1 MKFGICNEMYLNL
14 SIFEVID
21 HAAKLGYHGVE
32 LAPFTLTEDVASFPV
47 EEQRRIAGYAHD
59 KGIAIAGMHW
69 LFVTPK
75 GLHLTSADKSVRR
88 RTLDFFRKLME
99 IGVNTG
105 GRILTLGSPAQRSY
119 SRGET
124 EAEAFKRTVDF
135 FAELASELESL
146 ELLVCLEPLE
156 DDVTNFIT
164 STSSAE
170 RIVKAIGSPS
180 MGVTLDTH
188 FLRWEA
194 EKHSISAADAFRIAG
209 SSLGHLH
216 IQDDNSR
223 APGTGNADFTEFIA
237 AVKEI
242 GWQGYISME
251 TFAGEKAGE
260 GEKMAAAGISF
271 LKEHFS

>member
-1 MKFGICNEMYLNL
+1 MKFAICNEMYSKR
-14 SIFEVID
+14 SIFEVIE
-21 HAAKLGYHGVE
+21 HAAALGYHGIE

-47 EEQRRIAGYAHD
+47 EEQKRIAGYAHD

-75 GLHLTSADKSVRR
+75 GLHLTSADKLVRQ

-99 IGVNTG
+99 IGMNTG

-119 SRGET
+119 SEGET
-124 EAEAFKRTVDF
+124 EEEALKRTVDF
-135 FAELASELESL
+135 FAELAPELESL

-156 DDVTNFIT
+156 DDFTNFIT
-164 STSSAE
+164 STSSAKK
-170 RIVKAIGSPS
+170 IVKAVGSPCL
-180 MGVTLDTH
+180 GITLDTH

-194 EKHSISAADAFRIAG
+194 EKHSISVAEAFRIAG
-209 SSLGHLH
+209 NSLGHLH
-216 IQDDNSR
+216 IQDNNSR
-223 APGTGNADFTEFIA
+223 APGSGNADFAKFIA

-260 GEKMAAAGISF
+260 GEKMAEEGIAF

>member
-1 MKFGICNEMYLNL
+1 MKFGICNEMYSNL

-146 ELLVCLEPLE
+146 GLLVCLEPLE

-170 RIVKAIGSPS
+170 RIVKAVGSPS
-180 MGVTLDTH
+180 MGITLDTH

-194 EKHSISAADAFRIAG
+194 EKHSITVAAAFRIAG

-223 APGTGNADFTEFIA
+223 APGTGKADFSEFIA

-251 TFAGEKAGE
+251 TFAGKKAGE

-271 LKEHFS
+271 LKKHFS

>member
-1 MKFGICNEMYLNL
+1 MKFGICNEMYSKC
-14 SIFEVID
+14 SIFEVIE

-47 EEQRRIAGYAHD
+47 QEQRRIAGYAHD
-59 KGIAIAGMHW
+59 TGIAIAGMHW

-75 GLHLTSADKSVRR
+75 RLHLTSADKSVRQ

-105 GRILTLGSPAQRSY
+105 GRILTLGSPGQRSY
-119 SRGET
+119 SKGET

-135 FAELASELESL
+135 FAELAPELESL

-164 STSSAE
+164 STSSAK
-170 RIVKAIGSPS
+170 RIVQDVASPCL
-180 MGVTLDTH
+180 GITLDTH
-188 FLRWEA
+188 FLRWEG
-194 EKHSISAADAFRIAG
+194 EKHSISVADAFRIAG

-251 TFAGEKAGE
+251 TFAGEEAGE
-260 GEKMAAAGISF
+260 GEKMAAEGISF

>member
-1 MKFGICNEMYLNL
+1 MKFAICNEMYSKC
-14 SIFEVID
+14 SIFEVIE

-47 EEQRRIAGYAHD
+47 QEQRRIAGYAHD

-75 GLHLTSADKSVRR
+75 GLHLTSADKSVRQ

-105 GRILTLGSPAQRSY
+105 GRILTLGSPGQRSY
-119 SRGET
+119 SKGET
-124 EAEAFKRTVDF
+124 EEEAFKRTVDF
-135 FAELASELESL
+135 FAELAPELESQQ
-146 ELLVCLEPLE
+146 LLVCLEPLE

-170 RIVKAIGSPS
+170 RIVQAVASPS
-180 MGVTLDTH
+180 LGITLDTH
-188 FLRWEA
+188 FLRWEG
-194 EKHSISAADAFRIAG
+194 EKHSISAAEAFRIAG

-251 TFAGEKAGE
+251 TFAGEKVGE
-260 GEKMAAAGISF
+260 GEKMAAEGISF

>member
-1 MKFGICNEMYLNL
+1 MKFGICNEMYSNL

-32 LAPFTLTEDVASFPV
+32 LAPFTLTEDVTSFPV
-47 EEQRRIAGYAHD
+47 EEQRRIAGHAHD

-146 ELLVCLEPLE
+146 GLLVCLEPLE

-164 STSSAE
+164 STSSAV

-180 MGVTLDTH
+180 MGITLDTH

-194 EKHSISAADAFRIAG
+194 EKHSISVADAFRIAG

-223 APGTGNADFTEFIA
+223 APGTGKADFSEFIA

>member
-1 MKFGICNEMYLNL
+1 MKFAICNEMYSKR
-14 SIFEVID
+14 SIFEVIE

-47 EEQRRIAGYAHD
+47 QEQRRIAGYAHD

-69 LFVTPK
+69 LFVTPE
-75 GLHLTSADKSVRR
+75 GLHLASADKSVRQ

-99 IGVNTG
+99 IGLNTG
-105 GRILTLGSPAQRSY
+105 GRILTLGSPGQRSY

-124 EAEAFKRTVDF
+124 EGEAFKRTVDF
-135 FAELASELESL
+135 FAELAPVLESM

-170 RIVKAIGSPS
+170 KIVKAVDSPS
-180 MGVTLDTH
+180 MGITLDTH
-188 FLRWEA
+188 FLRWEGK
-194 EKHSISAADAFRIAG
+194 KHSVSVAEAFRIAG

-223 APGTGNADFTEFIA
+223 APGTGNADFTDFIA
-237 AVKEI
+237 AVKKI
-242 GWQGYISME
+242 DWQGYISME
-251 TFAGEKAGE
+251 TFAGEKEGE
-260 GEKMAAAGISF
+260 GEKMAAEGISF